1 MPLTNS
7 TSPTGAISARAVLAV
22 HRAAFE
28 KDGGDDVVPAADVG
42 QQLRQQV
49 TRRAAA
55 CPRNDGAGR

>member
-28 KDGGDDVVPAADVG
+28 KDRRDDVVAAADVG
-42 QQLRQQV
+42 EQFRQQI
-49 TRRAAA
+49 TARAAA
-55 CPRNDGAGR
+55 YPRNDDADR